1 MSLPTGKSIT
11 TISFTTGVVRLKDW
25 TFSAVWI
32 YGTGKAYTA
41 PLGAY
46 ELSLPDGSTHDYI
59 TIGDKNSFRLPD
71 YHRLDL
77 SAQLKVNMGNLGIGN
92 LGLTLFNVYNRKNVW
107 YKQYEVLEGELIET
121 DVNLLG
127 FTPNIF
133 FSINLN

>member
-1 MSLPTGKSIT
+1 M
-11 TISFTTGVVRLKDW
+11 
-25 TFSAVWI
+25 
-32 YGTGKAYTA
+32 
-41 PLGAY
+41 
-46 ELSLPDGSTHDYI
+46 
-59 TIGDKNSFRLPD
+59 PD

-92 LGLTLFNVYNRKNVW
+92 LGLSLFNVYNRKNVW

-133 FSINLN
+133 FSINLK